1 MTGLSVL
8 LQSNTLRQALSP
20 YVLGGA
26 HGKLLDA
33 DHDRLGTADVQ
44 CFEMEELMHSKAAVM
59 AVLHYLFARF
69 DERFDGAPT
78 LLILDEAWLF
88 LDDPVFAARI
98 RQWLKTLRK
107 KNVSVI
113 FATQSAG
120 RHQGFE
126 HCARDH
132 RKLREPH
139 LPAQPAG
146 DRAADSHDLRRLRPQ
161 QPADRDRRHR
171 AAQARLLLPVAARQP
186 PVRPRPGAG
195 DAGLCGRFHARKT
208 SATSTRVLLDA
219 GASSIPDFAAAW
231 LRHRGLDWAADLLP
245 SFPGLAPGPS
255 LTKEKPAMKKRLI
268 AAAIAAMLCTATAHA
283 QWVVV
288 DPTNLVQNTLTA
300 IRTLEQINN
309 QIQQLQNEAQMLMNQ
324 ARNLASLPSSVVN
337 QLRANLATTERLIAQ
352 ARGLAYDVTNLDRE
366 FARLYPEQYAATVSG
381 DQMYRDAQERWR
393 NTLNGLQ
400 TTMQMQAQ
408 VSQNLGED
416 ESVLADLV
424 GKSQSAE
431 GALQAMQAMNQL
443 LALQAK
449 QSIQSQRLQITQDRA
464 ASLELARQAAATER
478 AREVRRRFLGD
489 GTPYTPQSV
498 NFYGN

>member
-1 MTGLSVL
+1 
-8 LQSNTLRQALSP
+8 
-20 YVLGGA
+20 
-26 HGKLLDA
+26 
-33 DHDRLGTADVQ
+33 
-44 CFEMEELMHSKAAVM
+44 
-59 AVLHYLFARF
+59 
-69 DERFDGAPT
+69 
-78 LLILDEAWLF
+78 
-88 LDDPVFAARI
+88 
-98 RQWLKTLRK
+98 
-107 KNVSVI
+107 
-113 FATQSAG
+113 
-120 RHQGFE
+120 
-126 HCARDH
+126 
-132 RKLREPH
+132 
-139 LPAQPAG
+139 
-146 DRAADSHDLRRLRPQ
+146 
-161 QPADRDRRHR
+161 
-171 AAQARLLLPVAARQP
+171 
-186 PVRPRPGAG
+186 
-195 DAGLCGRFHARKT
+195 
-208 SATSTRVLLDA
+208 
-219 GASSIPDFAAAW
+219 
-231 LRHRGLDWAADLLP
+231 
-245 SFPGLAPGPS
+245 
-255 LTKEKPAMKKRLI
+255 MKKRLI
-268 AAAIAAMLCTATAHA
+268 TAVVATMLCAATTVHA
-283 QWVVV
+283 QRVVI

-309 QIQQLQNEAQMLMNQ
+309 QIQQLQNEARMLTNQ
-324 ARNLASLPSSVVN
+324 ARNLASLPFNVVSR
-337 QLRANLATTERLIAQ
+337 LRSNLATTQRLIAR
-352 ARGLAYDVTNLDRE
+352 AKGLAYDVTNLDRE

-478 AREVRRRFLGD
+478 AREVRRRFLGE